1 MLVCLVLFFNG
12 SKMRDLEEILEVP
25 AERLASFGRRHGVTL
40 LAILVL
46 NMLIVVGLMS
56 MRLVTMVAHEEVV
69 ALDFVDEEAVRELE
83 KRYEEYEA
91 QLRAQPPSALRNIA
105 VNAAEAQQQE
115 ELNSALSDDKH
126 TDAQQIY
133 EEMLRARAAVAETR
147 AAAQEQSLG
156 GEEDIPTAAPVVQE
170 TKVYKGPSVLSYELE
185 HRTKVSLPVP
195 AYKCRLGGVVR
206 VSIWVNKTGA
216 VVRAVVDAERA
227 QGGADW
233 ECIRDAALEAASRSR
248 FNASPGAPDLQ
259 EGRITYQFVPQ

>member
-1 MLVCLVLFFNG
+1 
-12 SKMRDLEEILEVP
+12 MRDLEEILEGP

-56 MRLVTMVAHEEVV
+56 MRLVTMGAHEEVV

-105 VNAAEAQQQE
+105 VNAAEVQQQE

-126 TDAQQIY
+126 TDAREIY

-147 AAAQEQSLG
+147 AAAQEQSAS

-185 HRTKVSLPVP
+185 HRAKVSLPVP

-248 FNASPGAPDLQ
+248 FNASPSAPDLQ